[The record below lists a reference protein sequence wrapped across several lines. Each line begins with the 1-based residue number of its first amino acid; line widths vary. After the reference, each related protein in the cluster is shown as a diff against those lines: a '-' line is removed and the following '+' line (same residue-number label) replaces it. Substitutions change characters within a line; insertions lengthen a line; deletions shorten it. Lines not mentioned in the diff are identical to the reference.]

1 MEYKVV
7 LSPKKIVS
15 KEFKVDFKGYNADEV
30 DHFLDQVVKDYEAF
44 AGLLNNSYDRIE
56 QLERRLADQK
66 AMIARLER
74 EKALQDDKLVQK
86 NFEFRDSL
94 LKNVGNIITGDMWED
109 LGYDM
114 VYAGKL
120 KIKFEEILAWI
131 PRGVARLVKYN
142 KPFVDV
148 KQLEIL
154 EEKRVRVLESL
165 KMTVDFC
172 DEVKE
177 KEPVQVNIFR
187 EMMSRILMVRYEL
200 RHSLENEIK
209 DKKDKAKLLEE
220 FKEGM
225 NAVAVALRAGYSVEN
240 AFIEAG
246 KEMAVMSGGKSKVCV
261 FFNYIKGQLSVNR
274 NIEDALAVFA
284 DESGVTDIISFS
296 EVFTYAKRSGGN
308 MVEIIH
314 DTVNTITLKADTAR
328 EISVLISAK
337 QLEQIIMDIVP
348 IGIILYLR
356 ITADELISK
365 MYGNMYGITVM
376 TVCLIVYVCAVIISM
391 KISDIKV

>member
-1 MEYKVV
+1 
-7 LSPKKIVS
+7 
-15 KEFKVDFKGYNADEV
+15 
-30 DHFLDQVVKDYEAF
+30 
-44 AGLLNNSYDRIE
+44 
-56 QLERRLADQK
+56 
-66 AMIARLER
+66 MIP
-74 EKALQDDKLVQK
+74 EKASGGLKAQAMTSFIRK
-86 NFEFRDSL
+86 SL
-94 LKNVGNIITGDMWED
+94 CQSKSGNLCQITAIYVIEGIIGA
-109 LGYDM
+109 LIFGFVFYNS
-114 VYAGKL
+114 VIGAVPVASL
-120 KIKFEEILAWI
+120 I
-131 PRGVARLVKYN
+131 PFYVK
-142 KPFVDV
+142 
-148 KQLEIL
+148 
-154 EEKRVRVLESL
+154 KRV
-165 KMTVDFC
+165 
-172 DEVKE
+172 
-177 KEPVQVNIFR
+177 
-187 EMMSRILMVRYEL
+187 
-200 RHSLENEIK
+200 EIK

-246 KEMAVMSGGKSKVCV
+246 KEMAVMSGGKSKVCD
-261 FFNYIKGQLSVNR
+261 FFNYIKGQLSVNK

-284 DESGVTDIISFS
+284 NESGVTDIISFS
-296 EVFTYAKRSGGN
+296 EVFTYAKQSGGN